1 MAMPLLILYEASVWI
16 VHFFGGKPFKA
27 AKEAGE

>member
-1 MAMPLLILYEASVWI
+1 MALPLLILYEASVWI

-27 AKEAGE
+27 AEEA